1 MKVTNLKVRNVG
13 PIGELDLAIDK
24 PLLIFYGEIRQG
36 KTTILNA
43 VRWACGLPWPE
54 DIIKHGAKEAEIE
67 LGLDGGVISRSW
79 YRNKEGV
86 TTARAVQFV
95 RNGKPVPNPT
105 YELKR
110 VLNPFVVD
118 QDYLKKMTDGE
129 RKKFFA
135 EFFAVDTA
143 AIDSKLFNVTKK
155 ASDLRAKLTGYGE
168 IDTTEVQKAD
178 ENALRAART
187 AILDEHDRKKAEATQ
202 KKSAILSEFSKHV
215 KAVQDENEEIAQS
228 NRIRKSN
235 LDYIETCEKNVA
247 ELRAEIER
255 VLKAIS
261 DTKAALEDRPATE
274 LKPLPNAPDVSALD
288 AMLIS
293 RADTSELDK
302 KLQDAAAQ
310 NVRYEQYQ
318 KNLIR
323 AKARDEDEAQ
333 LKELEKQAKETRQEK
348 VALLAKTSETC
359 GVPGLVFDETG
370 SFTYEGVDGGML
382 STSQLMKLS
391 SAISA
396 LYPEGLSLELL
407 DRGES
412 LGKSI
417 FDYIEHAKSKKVS
430 VLATV
435 VGQKP
440 ANVPENVGVF
450 VVQDG
455 VVIP

>member
-1 MKVTNLKVRNVG
+1 MKVISLKVRNVG
-13 PIGELDLAIDK
+13 PIGELDLVIDK

-54 DIIKHGAKEAEIE
+54 DVIKHGAKEAEIE

-86 TTARAVQFV
+86 TTARSVQFV

-118 QDYLKKMTDGE
+118 QDYLRKMTDGE
-129 RKKFFA
+129 RKKYFA

-168 IDTTEVQKAD
+168 IDTTEVKLVDTAELKKQLDAAKARH
-178 ENALRAART
+178 EAKVSAWKEQSRELRSA
-187 AILDEHDRKKAEATQ
+187 HAEAVSKVQ
-202 KKSAILSEFSKHV
+202 RANVEISERNVLHSKKTLEFD
-215 KAVQDENEEIAQS
+215 A
-228 NRIRKSN
+228 
-235 LDYIETCEKNVA
+235 LVA
-247 ELRAEIER
+247 EVDRLR
-255 VLKAIS
+255 KA
-261 DTKAALEDRPATE
+261 
-274 LKPLPNAPDVSALD
+274 
-288 AMLIS
+288 
-293 RADTSELDK
+293 
-302 KLQDAAAQ
+302 LQDAESKVTITREWLLDNGRQETLPFPDEPKAPEYPVAEDTTTIEQAIQAAAAE
-310 NVRYEQYQ
+310 NVRFEQYQ
-318 KNLIR
+318 KNLAR
-323 AKARDEDEAQ
+323 AKTRDEDEAQ

-391 SAISA
+391 SALSA
-396 LYPEGLSLELL
+396 LYPEGLSLDLL
-407 DRGES
+407 DRAES
-412 LGKSI
+412 LGRSI
-417 FDYIEHAKSKKVS
+417 FDYVEHAKAKNVS